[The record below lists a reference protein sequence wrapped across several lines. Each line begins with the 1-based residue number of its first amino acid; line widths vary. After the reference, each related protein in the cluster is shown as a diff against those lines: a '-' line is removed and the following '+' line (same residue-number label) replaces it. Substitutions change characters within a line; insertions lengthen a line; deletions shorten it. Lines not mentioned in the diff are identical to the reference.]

1 MSARE
6 TLQLIVRARR
16 EGVTLSVK
24 AGGKLGLK
32 GDRPPPDEL
41 LAALKEHKA
50 EILAL
55 LVPPPVASLA
65 VERAK
70 RTIAQL
76 RLRGFRAY
84 LNDQGVPMIA
94 DAHATGEK
102 RRDVSQYLPIA
113 RVFDEIVAGL
123 ANDPG
128 LLDSYTAGKGG
139 LK

>member
-32 GDRPPPDEL
+32 ADRPPPDEL
-41 LAALKEHKA
+41 LAVLKEHKA

-84 LNDQGVPMIA
+84 LNDQGVLMIA
-94 DAHATGEK
+94 TGKK